1 MDMDKEMDLVLVR
14 IFYTGAK
21 DLDHFIFGYMKE
33 DDYECLADIDYIDEI
48 EERFLPIFQENGVH
62 EGFVNLDNVVAIYK
76 N

>member
-1 MDMDKEMDLVLVR
+1 MDKEMDLVLVR

-21 DLDHFIFGYMKE
+21 DLDHFIFGYMRE
-33 DDYECLADIDYIDEI
+33 YDYECLADIDEI